1 MSERDIEVSIDV
13 VLRRD
18 SKPAKRADIEQRL
31 YKALAHQP
39 DGSDSYEAIA
49 DALALL
55 LEIKNIASD
64 KGNLRAKGAK
74 VLRRLDLS
82 TAKDSLK
89 KHRDRLACALIA
101 SESQFGD
108 MPPSVI
114 KDELTILMKMD
125 VADVG
130 KIWTA
135 GKVEALDG
143 ISGKLPP
150 LMVEDIKVSI
160 SDITAMIGNTREK

>member
-1 MSERDIEVSIDV
+1 MSEQDIEVSVDV

-31 YKALAHQP
+31 YRALADQP

-55 LEIKNIASD
+55 LEVKNIASN
-64 KGNLRAKGAK
+64 KGDLRAKGAK
-74 VLRRLDLS
+74 VLRLLDLS

-89 KHRDRLACALIA
+89 KHRDKLACALIA

-108 MPPSVI
+108 VPPSVI

-130 KIWTA
+130 KVWTA
-135 GKVEALDG
+135 GKAKALEG
-143 ISGKLPP
+143 ISGKLP
-150 LMVEDIKVSI
+150 LLLVEDIKVSI
-160 SDITAMIGNTREK
+160 SDITAKIGNSREK